1 MLGSS
6 FMLAKINSYG
16 LNGLVGFNIQ
26 VEVDITFGT
35 PHYEVV
41 GLPDASVK
49 ESKERVR
56 SAIKNSLLKF
66 PVHKITVNLAPA
78 NTRKE
83 GSSFDLAIATSI
95 LVASEQVNVINAK
108 NYVYIGELGLDG
120 SIKPVRGILPL
131 LISAREKG
139 YTNFI
144 IPFENQKEASYIAG
158 VNVYALSS
166 LSQLVGF
173 LNETQKVEKVANNTW
188 AVDNAAFGVED
199 FARVKGQHA
208 VKRAMEIAVA
218 GGHNILM
225 AGPPGAGK
233 TMLARCVPGILPDL
247 TFEEALEVTKIH
259 SIAGVL
265 DPDKGVITSRPFRSP
280 HHTATNVAL
289 TGGGKDA
296 KPGEISLAHNG
307 VLFLDEMPE
316 YSRNCLETL
325 RQPLEDGV
333 VTVSR
338 AAGTYEYPAN
348 FILVASMNPC
358 PCGNYGSRELTCT
371 CSPTQISKYLKKL
384 SGPLLDR
391 IDIKVDVDR
400 VAFVD
405 LRTEASE
412 ESSSAVKKRVDAAR
426 KIQQERF
433 SGTNVYC
440 NAKMNSKQIKEFCKI
455 DSLSEQILQTAF
467 EKFAMSARGYTRIL
481 KVARTIAD
489 LEAEPNILARHIT
502 EAINYRNIDKVQI

>member
-1 MLGSS
+1 
-6 FMLAKINSYG
+6 MLAKTNSYG
-16 LNGLVGFNIQ
+16 LNGLMGYKIQ
-26 VEVDITFGT
+26 VEVDISAGS
-35 PHYEVV
+35 PSYDIV

-56 SAIKNSLLKF
+56 SAIKNSMLKF

-78 NTRKE
+78 NTKKE

-95 LVASEQVNVINAK
+95 LVASEQVNCSVSK

-120 SIKPVRGILPL
+120 SVKAVKGLLPL

-139 YTNFI
+139 FKNFI
-144 IPFENQKEASYIAG
+144 IPAENAKEASYITGINA
-158 VNVYALSS
+158 YAVKS
-166 LSQLVGF
+166 LSDVVSFINGEVIIEPIQ
-173 LNETQKVEKVANNTW
+173 NNIW
-188 AVDNAAFGVED
+188 QVDNNAYGSED

-259 SIAGVL
+259 SISGVL
-265 DPDKGVITSRPFRSP
+265 DLDKGVITSRPFRSP
-280 HHTATNVAL
+280 HHTTTSVAL

-296 KPGEISLAHNG
+296 KPGEVSLAHNG

-316 YSRNCLETL
+316 YSRSCLETL
-325 RQPLEDGV
+325 RQPLEDGI

-338 AAGTYEYPAN
+338 ASGTYEYPAN

-358 PCGNYGSRELTCT
+358 PCGNYGSRDLTCT

-400 VAFVD
+400 VAFLD

-412 ESSSAVKKRVDAAR
+412 EPSYKVKQRVDAAR
-426 KIQQERF
+426 KIQQERYK
-433 SGTNVYC
+433 GTNIYC

-455 DSLSEQILQTAF
+455 DALSEQILQTAF
-467 EKFAMSARGYTRIL
+467 DKFSISARGYTRIL

-489 LEAEPNILARHIT
+489 LEGEPNILARHIT
-502 EAINYRNIDKVQI
+502 EAINYRNIEKIQI